1 MKPTIPDYSD
11 LPSAAEMDERKNAL
25 HHVGTCVNCAQ
36 RCYLDAQLRSH
47 CSCENDNPWGP
58 EVDAL
63 QEIDADTE
71 LREIVPRLNALMRQ
85 VTATARGD
93 LKAELALRESMKTL
107 YELSARYEVLRRAV
121 THFGNLP
128 T

>member
-1 MKPTIPDYSD
+1 MSD
-11 LPSAAEMDERKNAL
+11 ANY
-25 HHVGTCVNCAQ
+25 Q
-36 RCYLDAQLRSH
+36 RGRPVHSIRYTPPLV
-47 CSCENDNPWGP
+47 ENDTPWGS

-71 LREIVPRLNALMRQ
+71 LHEVVPRLDTLMRQ

-93 LKAELALRESMKTL
+93 LKAELALRASLKEL